1 MADEKLYI
9 DLLITD
15 RDFTLN
21 AGFEPV
27 LCNNLVSIGQDIK
40 HAIMESGLATL
51 LVAERSPTLR
61 ADIILQITLLV
72 EDDERLIP
80 STIYV
85 IEEVSGRL
93 LITADTYD
101 FGPLST
107 GVTYDE

>member
-1 MADEKLYI
+1 MAEEKLYI

-40 HAIMESGLATL
+40 HAIMESGLATQ

-72 EDDERLIP
+72 ENDERLIP

-85 IEEVSGRL
+85 TEEASGRL

-107 GVTYDE
+107 GVTYDQ

>member
-1 MADEKLYI
+1 MADERLYI

-27 LCNNLVSIGQDIK
+27 LCNDLMSISQDIK

-61 ADIILQITLLV
+61 ADIIMQITMLV

-80 STIYV
+80 GTIF
-85 IEEVSGRL
+85 ITEETSGKL
-93 LITADTYD
+93 LVTADTYD
-101 FGPLST
+101 FGPL
-107 GVTYDE
+107 GNRVTL